1 MNADYELMAIEQ
13 IKALMAKRIRCMD
26 LKLWGEYDTCHTV
39 DATSN
44 SYGEVPEHLRPAGT
58 GVAQGKAE
66 ILKMIRRIVDG
77 PTKVTSIHHAHQPEI
92 DILSETEA
100 KGIWVLEDR
109 FWWMNGDV
117 EEHFH
122 GFGHYHEIYRR
133 EGGRWLIAARTVT
146 RTRVVTTP
154 GYYSYYDLLG
164 DEA

>member
-1 MNADYELMAIEQ
+1 MDIAEKLLAIEE

-26 LKLWGEYDTCHTV
+26 LKLWDEYDTCHTE

-44 SYGEVPEHLRPAGT
+44 SYGEVPEHLRPAGG

-77 PTKVTSIHHAHQPEI
+77 PVKVTSIHHAHQPEI
-92 DILSETEA
+92 EVLTETAA
-100 KGIWVLEDR
+100 KGVWVLEDR
-109 FWWMNGDV
+109 FWWQNGDS

-122 GFGHYHEIYRR
+122 GFGHYHEDYRR

-154 GYYSYYDLLG
+154 GYYNYYASAGL
-164 DEA
+164 